1 MRYRIGE
8 EYERGNKMRKYCKA
22 LANLTITLAS
32 FLVIIFLLPKAL
44 VLFAPFVA
52 GWIIAAIARPMV
64 RFLEEKVKL
73 KRRIGSAFVI
83 VLVIGLVVLLIYLIG
98 AKLVE
103 QVMGLIH
110 DLPSMWAGFSADIK
124 SMGDKLEVI
133 LARFPGDFKKTI
145 DNLGTEIGTAM
156 GAFFEKL
163 GTPTIEAAGNFAKQ
177 LPTIFIAVI
186 MALLSAYFFVADRA
200 VVNEWFKNHTP
211 ASLQMRWHMI
221 YNSLVKSVGGYFKA
235 QCKIEIWM
243 YLLLVIGLG
252 ILKVDYFALIA
263 LGIAFLDFFPVL
275 GTGTVMVPWAI
286 IKIFNADYIT
296 AIWLLVI
303 WGGGQLLRQLI
314 QPKIM
319 GDSMGVPPIPTLIL
333 LYVGYKIGGM
343 LGMIFAVPL
352 GLLLYALYQDGA
364 FDTTKN
370 SFLILVAGVN
380 RFRRLNDQD
389 LAGVEEMAARNEE
402 VARELE
408 QRRNVALVAEAEKRE
423 KNKK

>member
-1 MRYRIGE
+1 
-8 EYERGNKMRKYCKA
+8 MRKYCKA
-22 LANLTITLAS
+22 LANLTVTLAI
-32 FLVIIFLLPKAL
+32 FLAIIFLLPKAL

-64 RFLEEKVKL
+64 HFLEEKVKL

-83 VLVIGLVVLLIYLIG
+83 VLVIGLVVFVLYLVG
-98 AKLVE
+98 AQLVE
-103 QVMGLIH
+103 QVMGLIQ

-124 SMGDKLEVI
+124 SMGEKLEVI
-133 LARFPGDFKKTI
+133 LARFPGDLQKTI
-145 DNLGTEIGTAM
+145 NNLGAEIGTSI
-156 GAFFEKL
+156 GDFLERL

-186 MALLSAYFFVADRA
+186 MALLSAYFFVADRS
-200 VVNEWFKNHTP
+200 VVNEWFKAHTP

-221 YNSLVKSVGGYFKA
+221 YNSLIKSVGGYFKA
-235 QCKIEIWM
+235 QFKIEIWM

-252 ILKVDYFALIA
+252 ILKVNYFALIA

-333 LYVGYKIGGM
+333 LYVGYRVGGM

-364 FDTTKN
+364 LDTTKN

-380 RFRRLNDQD
+380 RFRRLNEQD
-389 LAGVEEMAARNEE
+389 LAGVEEMTARNEE
-402 VARELE
+402 MARELE
-408 QRRNVALVAEAEKRE
+408 RRRSEAQATEEEKKEKRI
-423 KNKK
+423 

>member
-1 MRYRIGE
+1 
-8 EYERGNKMRKYCKA
+8 MRKYCKA
-22 LANLTITLAS
+22 LANLTVTLAI
-32 FLVIIFLLPKAL
+32 FLAIIFLVPKAL

-83 VLVIGLVVLLIYLIG
+83 VLVIGLVVLVIYLIG
-98 AKLVE
+98 VQLVE

-110 DLPSMWAGFSADIK
+110 DLPSMWAGFSEDVK
-124 SMGDKLEVI
+124 SMGEKLEVI
-133 LARFPGDFKKTI
+133 LAKFPGDLQNTI
-145 DNLGTEIGTAM
+145 NNLGAEIGTYV
-156 GAFFEKL
+156 GEFLEKM
-163 GTPTIEAAGNFAKQ
+163 GTPTIEAAGNLAKQ
-177 LPTIFIAVI
+177 LPAIFIAVI
-186 MALLSAYFFVADRA
+186 MALLSSYFFVADGSL
-200 VVNEWFKNHTP
+200 VNEWFKKHTP
-211 ASLQMRWHMI
+211 VSIQLRWHMI

-235 QCKIEIWM
+235 QFKIEVWM

-252 ILKVDYFALIA
+252 ILKVNYFALIA
-263 LGIAFLDFFPVL
+263 LGIAFLDFFPIL

-296 AIWLLVI
+296 AIWLLII
-303 WGGGQLLRQLI
+303 WGGGQLLRQII

-343 LGMIFAVPL
+343 LGMIVAVPL

-380 RFRRLNDQD
+380 RFRTLNDQD
-389 LAGVEEMAARNEE
+389 MSGVEEMAAHNEKVAKELERRRNEAE
-402 VARELE
+402 VT
-408 QRRNVALVAEAEKRE
+408 EKE

>member
-1 MRYRIGE
+1 
-8 EYERGNKMRKYCKA
+8 MRKYCKA
-22 LANLTITLAS
+22 LANLTVTLVI
-32 FLVIIFLLPKAL
+32 FLAIIFLLPKAL

-64 RFLEEKVKL
+64 HFLEKKVKL
-73 KRRIGSAFVI
+73 KRKIGSAFVI
-83 VLVIGLVVLLIYLIG
+83 VLVIGLVVFAFYLIG
-98 AKLVE
+98 GQIVE
-103 QVMGLIH
+103 QIMGFIQ
-110 DLPSMWAGFSADIK
+110 DLPHMWAGFSADIK
-124 SMGDKLEVI
+124 SMGEKLEVI
-133 LARFPGDFKKTI
+133 LSKFPGDLQNTI
-145 DNLGTEIGTAM
+145 NNLGAEIGASV
-156 GAFFEKL
+156 GNFLEKI
-163 GTPTIEAAGNFAKQ
+163 GTPTIEAAGNFAKR

-186 MALLSAYFFVADRA
+186 MALLSAYFFVADRNL
-200 VVNEWFKNHTP
+200 VNDWFRAHTP

-221 YNSLVKSVGGYFKA
+221 YNSLIKSVGGYFKA
-235 QCKIEIWM
+235 QLKIEIWM

-252 ILKVDYFALIA
+252 ILKVNYFALIA

-333 LYVGYKIGGM
+333 LYVGYKFGGM
-343 LGMIFAVPL
+343 LGMIFAVPI

-364 FDTTKN
+364 FDTTKK

-380 RFRRLNDQD
+380 RFRSLNEQD
-389 LAGVEEMAARNEE
+389 LAGVDEMAAKNEE
-402 VARELE
+402 MARELE
-408 QRRNVALVAEAEKRE
+408 RRRAEEQAAEEEKRE
-423 KNKK
+423 KKSKK

>member
-1 MRYRIGE
+1 
-8 EYERGNKMRKYCKA
+8 MRKYCKA
-22 LANLTITLAS
+22 VVNLTVTLIL
-32 FLVIIFLLPKAL
+32 FLAIIILLPKAL
-44 VLFAPFVA
+44 VLLAPFVA
-52 GWIIAAIARPMV
+52 GWLIAAIARPMV
-64 RFLEEKVKL
+64 RFLEEKVRL
-73 KRRIGSAFVI
+73 KRRIGGAFVI
-83 VLVIGLVVLLIYLIG
+83 VLVIGLVVLLLYLVG

-103 QVMGLIH
+103 QVMGLIR
-110 DLPSMWAGFSADIK
+110 DLPSMWAGISADIK
-124 SMGDKLEVI
+124 SVGDKLEVI
-133 LARFPGDFKKTI
+133 LSRFPGDLQETI
-145 DNLGTEIGTAM
+145 DNLGTEIGTTV

-163 GTPTIEAAGNFAKQ
+163 GTPTIEAAGNFAKK

-186 MALLSAYFFVADRA
+186 MALLSAYFFVADRNLI
-200 VVNEWFKNHTP
+200 NEWFKKNTP
-211 ASLQMRWHMI
+211 VSLQMRWHMI
-221 YNSLVKSVGGYFKA
+221 CNSLVKSVGGYFKA
-235 QCKIEIWM
+235 QFKIEIWM

-286 IKIFNADYIT
+286 IKIINAEYIT

-333 LYVGYKIGGM
+333 LYVGYKTNGM

-364 FDTTKN
+364 FDTTRK
-370 SFLILVAGVN
+370 SLLILVAGVN
-380 RFRRLNDQD
+380 RFRRLEKED
-389 LAGVEEMAARNEE
+389 LTEVEEMAARNEE
-402 VARELE
+402 VAKELE
-408 QRRNVALVAEAEKRE
+408 RRRREAQAAEEAKS
-423 KNKK
+423 KK

>member
-1 MRYRIGE
+1 
-8 EYERGNKMRKYCKA
+8 MRKYCKA
-22 LANLTITLAS
+22 LANLTITLAI
-32 FLVIIFLLPKAL
+32 FLGIIFIVPKFL

-52 GWIIAAIARPMV
+52 GWIIAAIARPLV

-73 KRRIGSAFVI
+73 KRKIGSAFVI
-83 VLVIGLVVLLIYLIG
+83 VLVIALVVSAIYLIG
-98 AKLVE
+98 AQLV
-103 QVMGLIH
+103 QQIMGLIH

-124 SMGDKLEVI
+124 SVADKLEVV
-133 LARFPGDFKKTI
+133 LARLPGDLQESI
-145 DNLGTEIGTAM
+145 NDVAAQIGTYVGEA
-156 GAFFEKL
+156 FEKVS
-163 GTPTIEAAGNFAKQ
+163 TPTIEAAGNLAKQ
-177 LPTIFIAVI
+177 LPAIFIAVI

-200 VVNEWFKNHTP
+200 VVNEWFRKHTP
-211 ASLQMRWHMI
+211 ASIQLRCHMI

-235 QCKIEIWM
+235 QFKIEIWM

-263 LGIAFLDFFPVL
+263 LGIAFLDFFPIL

-286 IKIFNADYIT
+286 IKIFTADYIM
-296 AIWLLVI
+296 AIWLLII

-333 LYVGYKIGGM
+333 LYVGYRIAGM
-343 LGMIFAVPL
+343 LGMIVAVPL

-370 SFLILVAGVN
+370 SLLILVAGLN
-380 RFRRLNDQD
+380 RFRRLREEDFV
-389 LAGVEEMAARNEE
+389 GVEEMLARNEE
-402 VARELE
+402 FAKELE
-408 QRRNVALVAEAEKRE
+408 RRRSEDAEA
-423 KNKK
+423 

>member
-1 MRYRIGE
+1 
-8 EYERGNKMRKYCKA
+8 MRKYCKA
-22 LANLTITLAS
+22 LANLTVTL
-32 FLVIIFLLPKAL
+32 IIFLAIVFLLPRAL

-83 VLVIGLVVLLIYLIG
+83 VLVIGLVVLVLYLVG
-98 AKLVE
+98 ARLVE

-124 SMGDKLEVI
+124 SMGDKLDVI
-133 LARFPGDFKKTI
+133 LTRFPGDLQKTI
-145 DNLGTEIGTAM
+145 NNLSAEIGTYV
-156 GAFFEKL
+156 GDFFEKL
-163 GTPTIEAAGNFAKQ
+163 GAPTIEAAGNFAKQ

-186 MALLSAYFFVADRA
+186 MALLSAYFFVADRM
-200 VVNEWFKNHTP
+200 VVNEWFKKHTP

-221 YNSLVKSVGGYFKA
+221 YNSLIKSVGGYFKA
-235 QCKIEIWM
+235 QFKIEIWM

-286 IKIFNADYIT
+286 IKIFTADYVT
-296 AIWLLVI
+296 AIWLLII

-352 GLLLYALYQDGA
+352 GLLIYALYQDGA
-364 FDTTKN
+364 FDTTKK

-380 RFRRLNDQD
+380 RFRRLDEQD
-389 LAGVEEMAARNEE
+389 LAGVEEMAVRNEE
-402 VARELE
+402 LAKELE
-408 QRRNVALVAEAEKRE
+408 RRKNEAQATETEKKE
-423 KNKK
+423 KNEK